1 MNTTLKK
8 PNMVPYLVRRTG
20 NMAKN
25 MVANMERPALEIMG
39 LTAFS
44 TKILLCWKALARSYI
59 EKYGMSPTTHTT
71 TLQPL

>member
-39 LTAFS
+39 LNFE
-44 TKILLCWKALARSYI
+44 ALAGQVDKI
-59 EKYGMSPTTHTT
+59 
-71 TLQPL
+71 